1 MDGATPYAWFKK
13 FCKRNNMR
21 FVNLHSFRH
30 LNASLLIN
38 SGVNVRTVSACLGHS
53 QTSTTLNIY
62 AHTFEQAN
70 AKAMEAVAN
79 ALDFSGNSK
88 DQKHA

>member
-1 MDGATPYAWFKK
+1 
-13 FCKRNNMR
+13 MR

-38 SGVNVRTVSACLGHS
+38 SGVNIRTVSACLGHS

-79 ALDFSGNSK
+79 ALELSGHNDNK
-88 DQKHA
+88 KQA